1 MEEISQ
7 IKEQRSPNFKF
18 KLKSIFMKSNQITK
32 YKKDL
37 TLLYEEKI
45 DRNNRQHMKMLHD
58 IWVRFNKNDPNI
70 NNIDKKWG
78 KLYYFKII
86 I

>member
-1 MEEISQ
+1 
-7 IKEQRSPNFKF
+7 
-18 KLKSIFMKSNQITK
+18 MKSNQITK

>member
-1 MEEISQ
+1 
-7 IKEQRSPNFKF
+7 
-18 KLKSIFMKSNQITK
+18 MKSSQITK

-45 DRNNRQHMKMLHD
+45 DKNNRQHMKMLYD
-58 IWVRFNKNDPNI
+58 IWVRFNKYDLKI
-70 NNIDKKWG
+70 NSIDKKWG
-78 KLYYFKII
+78 KFYYFKII